1 MTEQACR
8 VCRRLVKGSM
18 CAVCKSSDLT
28 KNWKG
33 ILVVLDASNSEIA
46 KEVGITAPGRYG
58 IKVK

>member
-8 VCRRLVKGSM
+8 VCRRLVKGNI
-18 CAVCKSSDLT
+18 CTVCKSSDLT

-33 ILVVLDASNSEIA
+33 ILVVIDANGSEVA
-46 KEVGITAPGRYG
+46 KEMGITAPGRYG

>member
-8 VCRRLVKGSM
+8 ICRRLVKGSM
-18 CAVCKSSDLT
+18 CLVCKSTDLT

-33 ILVVLDASNSEIA
+33 ILVVLDGSSEVA

>member
-8 VCRRLVKGSM
+8 NCRRLVKGNV
-18 CAVCKSSDLT
+18 CPVCKSSDLT

-33 ILVVLDASNSEIA
+33 ILVVLDANTSEVA
-46 KEVGITAPGRYG
+46 KEMAITAPGKYG